1 MNTYKLSSDLS
12 SILKEID
19 ALEDRRID
27 KELETINDLY
37 DTRSIIHMIDDD
49 YSYVSEAIL

>member
-27 KELETINDLY
+27 TELETINDLY
-37 DTRSIIHMIDDD
+37 DTRSIIHIIDDD

>member
-27 KELETINDLY
+27 TELETINDLY

>member
-1 MNTYKLSSDLS
+1 MNTYKFSSDLS

-27 KELETINDLY
+27 TELETINDLY